1 MSKRDGLH
9 EINAFGASERRR
21 YQDPMAFVP
30 KLYFSPGT
38 VSMATHFA
46 LEELGAPYALEL
58 VSIKDGQQ
66 YSEQYRAIH
75 PLGRLPA
82 LEIEPGVILTETPAL
97 LGYLADLAPELEL
110 LPRGVLERARANE
123 WMSLLAS
130 AVHVTFISYYRP
142 QRYTD
147 DEAAVEALKVD
158 GKQRFF
164 AMLRYVEARLP
175 AQGYVLG
182 ERYSLVDAYLSVFF
196 LWARRF
202 ELPIAELPRYARLVS
217 TVLPRPA
224 IRRALEQEGFGH
236 LYAAPSAQLH
246 GDGPPR
252 AVRV

>member
-1 MSKRDGLH
+1 MS
-9 EINAFGASERRR
+9 
-21 YQDPMAFVP
+21 FVP

-38 VSMATHFA
+38 VSMASHFA

-58 VSIKDGQQ
+58 VSIKEGQQ

-97 LGYLADLAPELEL
+97 LGYLADLAPEREL
-110 LPRGVLERARANE
+110 LPRDLLGRARANE

-130 AVHVTFISYYRP
+130 AVHVAFITYFRP

-147 DEAAVEALKVD
+147 DEGAVAALKID

-164 AMLRYVEARLP
+164 GMLRYLEARLP
-175 AQGYVLG
+175 PRGYALG
-182 ERYSLVDAYLSVFF
+182 ERYSLVDAYLSVFL

-202 ELPIAELPRYARLVS
+202 ELPVSELPRYQRLVAS
-217 TVLPRPA
+217 VLPRPA

-236 LYAAPSAQLH
+236 LYPSESA
-246 GDGPPR
+246 
-252 AVRV
+252 